1 MTYIGTGSLSIDAS
15 RILYNPNN
23 SSKGALQLD
32 GNVIYNPSSFNA
44 GVGNNSDLP
53 STALNASYIQLELG
67 RVQAHPSGTPG
78 AVPFDHT
85 LKLNSGLYD
94 GQVVHFTVS
103 QISTGSNTVEGIGT
117 LNNSNTVIISGN
129 FIGGEAVTTGGSNN
143 GTHTNIRAAAFGCIW
158 SATENHWAILY
169 RSTAGTLNR
178 DIGS

>member
-1 MTYIGTGSLSIDAS
+1 MTYIGTGSLTIDGS
-15 RILYNPNN
+15 RILYNPQN

-32 GNVIYNPSSFNA
+32 GNIIYNPSSFNA

-53 STALNASYIQLELG
+53 SSALNASYIQLELG
-67 RVQAHPSGTPG
+67 RVTAHPSGTPG

-85 LKLNSGLYD
+85 LKLNPGLYD

-103 QISTGSNTVEGIGT
+103 QISTGIV
-117 LNNSNTVIISGN
+117 SGN

-143 GTHTNIRAAAFGCIW
+143 GTHASIRAAAFGCIW

-169 RSTAGTLNR
+169 RSAAGTLNR
-178 DIGS
+178 NIGS